1 MDYTFQFGPLLNYL
15 PQFISGF
22 WLTMLL
28 AFVGIFG
35 GIAVGVG
42 CAVASTLPG
51 WLPRFLVRCY
61 VEAMRNTPLLVQI
74 FVIFFGLPNIG
85 VRMSPLTSVFIALV
99 LNNGGYIAEIVR
111 GGIQA
116 THRSQ
121 LEAAESLGMTY
132 FQTLRFVI
140 LPPALEK
147 VFTPVVSQCVLLML
161 SNRVGD
167 RRRGPDRSCD
177 DRQFGD
183 LPDDGSLSR
192 HRRCLRPDELRLPRH
207 PESCRVADLPPLT
220 PQSIPGDLTCAP
232 LARRNSSSSSTRCAG
247 H

>member
-28 AFVGIFG
+28 AFVGILG

-161 SNRVGD
+161 ST
-167 RRRGPDRSCD
+167 
-177 DRQFGD
+177 
-183 LPDDGSLSR
+183 SLVSAIGV
-192 HRRCLRPDELRLPRH
+192 E
-207 PESCRVADLPPLT
+207 
-220 PQSIPGDLTCAP
+220 DLTGAAMIASSETFRTMEVYLVIAAVYVLMNFVFRAILN
-232 LARRNSSSSSTRCAG
+232 LAGLLIFRRSRRNLFRG
-247 H
+247 I

>member
-1 MDYTFQFGPLLNYL
+1 MDYTFQFGPLANYL

-28 AFVGIFG
+28 ALVGIFG
-35 GIAVGVG
+35 GIALGVG

-74 FVIFFGLPNIG
+74 FVIFFGLPNLG

-111 GGIQA
+111 GGIQS

-121 LEAAESLGMTY
+121 VEAAESLGMTY

-161 SNRVGD
+161 ST
-167 RRRGPDRSCD
+167 
-177 DRQFGD
+177 
-183 LPDDGSLSR
+183 SLVSAIGV
-192 HRRCLRPDELRLPRH
+192 E
-207 PESCRVADLPPLT
+207 
-220 PQSIPGDLTCAP
+220 DLTGAAMIASSETFRTMEVYLVIAAVYVLMNFVFRAILN
-232 LARRNSSSSSTRCAG
+232 LAGLVIFRRSRRNLFRG
-247 H
+247 I

>member
-1 MDYTFQFGPLLNYL
+1 MDYTFQFGPLATYI
-15 PQFISGF
+15 PQFLSGF

-28 AFVGIFG
+28 SFVGIFG
-35 GIAVGVG
+35 GFALGVG
-42 CAVASTLPG
+42 CAIASTSPW
-51 WLPRFLVRCY
+51 WLLRLFVRCY

-85 VRMSPLTSVFIALV
+85 IRMSPMSSVLIALV

-111 GGIQA
+111 GGIQS

-121 LEAAESLGMTY
+121 LEAAESLGLSY

-161 SNRVGD
+161 ST
-167 RRRGPDRSCD
+167 
-177 DRQFGD
+177 
-183 LPDDGSLSR
+183 SLVSAIGV
-192 HRRCLRPDELRLPRH
+192 E
-207 PESCRVADLPPLT
+207 
-220 PQSIPGDLTCAP
+220 DLTGAAMIASSETFRTMEVY
-232 LARRNSSSSSTRCAG
+232 LVIAAIYVSLNFIFRALLNAAGLMIFTRSRRQLVQRI
-247 H
+247 

>member
-1 MDYTFQFGPLLNYL
+1 MEYTFQFGPLLNYL
-15 PQFISGF
+15 PQLISGF

-28 AFVGIFG
+28 SIVGIFG
-35 GIAVGVG
+35 GIALGVG
-42 CAVASTLPG
+42 CAVASTSPG
-51 WLPRFLVRCY
+51 FLPRFLVRCY

-121 LEAAESLGMTY
+121 VEAAESLGMTY

-161 SNRVGD
+161 ST
-167 RRRGPDRSCD
+167 
-177 DRQFGD
+177 
-183 LPDDGSLSR
+183 SLVSAIGV
-192 HRRCLRPDELRLPRH
+192 E
-207 PESCRVADLPPLT
+207 
-220 PQSIPGDLTCAP
+220 DLTGAAMIASSETFRTMEVYLVIAAVYVLMNFVFRAILN
-232 LARRNSSSSSTRCAG
+232 LAGLLIFRRSRRNLFRG
-247 H
+247 I

>member
-35 GIAVGVG
+35 GIALGVG

-51 WLPRFLVRCY
+51 FVPRFLVRCY

-161 SNRVGD
+161 STSLVSAVGV
-167 RRRGPDRSCD
+167 
-177 DRQFGD
+177 
-183 LPDDGSLSR
+183 
-192 HRRCLRPDELRLPRH
+192 E
-207 PESCRVADLPPLT
+207 
-220 PQSIPGDLTCAP
+220 DLTGAAMIASSETFRTMEVYLVIAAVYVLMNFVFRAILN
-232 LARRNSSSSSTRCAG
+232 LAGLLIFRRSRRNLFRG
-247 H
+247 I

>member
-1 MDYTFQFGPLLNYL
+1 MDYTFQFGPLASYL

-35 GIAVGVG
+35 GIALGIG

-111 GGIQA
+111 GGIQS

-121 LEAAESLGMTY
+121 VEAAESLGMTY

-161 SNRVGD
+161 ST
-167 RRRGPDRSCD
+167 
-177 DRQFGD
+177 
-183 LPDDGSLSR
+183 SLVSAIGV
-192 HRRCLRPDELRLPRH
+192 E
-207 PESCRVADLPPLT
+207 
-220 PQSIPGDLTCAP
+220 DLTGAAMIASSETFRTMEVYLVIAAVYVLMNFVFRAILN
-232 LARRNSSSSSTRCAG
+232 LAGLLIFRRSRRNLFRG
-247 H
+247 I

>member
-1 MDYTFQFGPLLNYL
+1 MDYTFQFGPLATYI
-15 PQFISGF
+15 PQFLSGF

-28 AFVGIFG
+28 SFVGIFG
-35 GIAVGVG
+35 GFALGVG
-42 CAVASTLPG
+42 CAIASTSP
-51 WLPRFLVRCY
+51 WWAPRLLVRCY

-85 VRMSPLTSVFIALV
+85 IRMSPMSSVLIALV

-111 GGIQA
+111 GGIQS

-121 LEAAESLGMTY
+121 LEAAESLGLSY

-161 SNRVGD
+161 ST
-167 RRRGPDRSCD
+167 
-177 DRQFGD
+177 
-183 LPDDGSLSR
+183 SLVSAIGV
-192 HRRCLRPDELRLPRH
+192 E
-207 PESCRVADLPPLT
+207 
-220 PQSIPGDLTCAP
+220 DLTGAAMIASSETFRTMEVY
-232 LARRNSSSSSTRCAG
+232 LVIAAIYVSLNFVFRALLNAAGLMIFTRSRRQLLRRI
-247 H
+247 

>member
-1 MDYTFQFGPLLNYL
+1 MDYTFQFGPLVNYL

-35 GIAVGVG
+35 GIALGVG
-42 CAVASTLPG
+42 CAVVSTLPG
-51 WLPRFLVRCY
+51 WMPRFLVRCY

-74 FVIFFGLPNIG
+74 FVIFFGLPNLG

-111 GGIQA
+111 GGIQS

-121 LEAAESLGMTY
+121 VEAAESLGMTY

-161 SNRVGD
+161 ST
-167 RRRGPDRSCD
+167 
-177 DRQFGD
+177 
-183 LPDDGSLSR
+183 SLVSAIGV
-192 HRRCLRPDELRLPRH
+192 E
-207 PESCRVADLPPLT
+207 
-220 PQSIPGDLTCAP
+220 DLTGAAMIASSETFRTMEVYLVIAAVYVLMNFVFRAILN
-232 LARRNSSSSSTRCAG
+232 LAGLLIFRRSRRNLFRG
-247 H
+247 I

>member
-1 MDYTFQFGPLLNYL
+1 MEYTFQFGPLATYV
-15 PQFISGF
+15 PQFLSGF

-28 AFVGIFG
+28 SLVGIFG
-35 GIAVGVG
+35 GFTIGVG
-42 CAVASTLPG
+42 CAVASTLP
-51 WLPRFLVRCY
+51 WLLPRILVRCY

-74 FVIFFGLPNIG
+74 FVIFFGLPTIG
-85 VRMSPLTSVFIALV
+85 IRMSPLSSVLIALM

-111 GGIQA
+111 GGIQS

-161 SNRVGD
+161 ST
-167 RRRGPDRSCD
+167 
-177 DRQFGD
+177 
-183 LPDDGSLSR
+183 SLVSTIGV
-192 HRRCLRPDELRLPRH
+192 E
-207 PESCRVADLPPLT
+207 
-220 PQSIPGDLTCAP
+220 DLTGAAMIASSETFRTMEVY
-232 LARRNSSSSSTRCAG
+232 LVIAVIYVSLNFLFRVLLNAMGLMIFTRSRRKLLRRI
-247 H
+247 

>member
-1 MDYTFQFGPLLNYL
+1 MEYTFQFGPLLNYL

-28 AFVGIFG
+28 SIVGIFG
-35 GIAVGVG
+35 GITLGVC

-51 WLPRFLVRCY
+51 WLPRSLVRCY

-121 LEAAESLGMTY
+121 VEAAESLGMTY

-161 SNRVGD
+161 ST
-167 RRRGPDRSCD
+167 
-177 DRQFGD
+177 
-183 LPDDGSLSR
+183 SLVSAIGV
-192 HRRCLRPDELRLPRH
+192 E
-207 PESCRVADLPPLT
+207 
-220 PQSIPGDLTCAP
+220 DLTGAAMIASSETFRTMEVYLVIAAVYVLMNFVFRAILN
-232 LARRNSSSSSTRCAG
+232 LAGLLIFRRSRRNLFRG
-247 H
+247 I

>member
-1 MDYTFQFGPLLNYL
+1 MEYTFQFGPLVNYL

-35 GIAVGVG
+35 GIALGVG

-51 WLPRFLVRCY
+51 FLPRFLVRCY

-85 VRMSPLTSVFIALV
+85 VRMSPLTSVFVALV

-111 GGIQA
+111 GGIQS

-121 LEAAESLGMTY
+121 VEAAESLGLTF

-161 SNRVGD
+161 ST
-167 RRRGPDRSCD
+167 
-177 DRQFGD
+177 
-183 LPDDGSLSR
+183 SLVSAIGV
-192 HRRCLRPDELRLPRH
+192 E
-207 PESCRVADLPPLT
+207 
-220 PQSIPGDLTCAP
+220 DLTGAAMIASSETFRTMEVYLVIAAVYVLMSFVFRAILN
-232 LARRNSSSSSTRCAG
+232 LAGLLIFRRSRRNLFRG
-247 H
+247 I